1 MITAFIISIF
11 GLPKRLWLFLV
22 KVYQKIKATLIYLFI
37 PDKKKKNKKNTTN
50 RSVKR

>member
-1 MITAFIISIF
+1 MITTFLISVL

-22 KVYQKIKATLIYLFI
+22 SLFKKIKATLIYLFI
-37 PDKKKKNKKNTTN
+37 PDKKKKNKQNTTN